1 MQRVVREAV
10 LAAAADAI
18 ATEEVL
24 GSPTRRLGDSRAR
37 FDVDRAMVA
46 DATAHL
52 VWKDCVARFYLN
64 CVHCIANPTRKKSGP
79 KFQKS
84 TIKLHCT
91 VVLDCTTSAIGLE
104 CSRNVTAVHYCS

>member
-10 LAAAADAI
+10 LAAAAVDAI

-52 VWKDCVARFYLN
+52 VWKDCVARFSVVAVVAAVLA
-64 CVHCIANPTRKKSGP
+64 VVATRTPSKRRCRCA
-79 KFQKS
+79 QW
-84 TIKLHCT
+84 
-91 VVLDCTTSAIGLE
+91 
-104 CSRNVTAVHYCS
+104 